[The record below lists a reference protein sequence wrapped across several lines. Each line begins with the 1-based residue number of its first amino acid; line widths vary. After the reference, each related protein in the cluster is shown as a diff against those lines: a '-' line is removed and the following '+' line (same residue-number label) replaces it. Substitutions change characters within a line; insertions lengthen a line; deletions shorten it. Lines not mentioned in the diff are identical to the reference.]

1 MKLSEAISKMQ
12 QLLEANGD
20 IDLLENENFPVL
32 DIIVRVPSKGEL
44 EYWGCDPN
52 DKTPIAQVIADS

>member
-20 IDLLENENFPVL
+20 IDLLENENFPVR
-32 DIIVRVPSKGEL
+32 DIIARVPSKGEL

-52 DKTPIAQVIADS
+52 DKTPIAQIIADN